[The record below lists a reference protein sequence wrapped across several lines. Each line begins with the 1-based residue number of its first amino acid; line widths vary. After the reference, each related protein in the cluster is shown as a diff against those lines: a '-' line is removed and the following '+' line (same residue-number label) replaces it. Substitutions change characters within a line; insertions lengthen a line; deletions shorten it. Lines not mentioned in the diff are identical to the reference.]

1 VRESFTTLIF
11 RRLTQQR
18 LVHRQDFPEEEVKE
32 SIEEISLDGL
42 LDSYPSKR
50 LQCLCCPLPIQM
62 MPISIRVLLLVATT
76 LYQAI
81 ASWLEDRQ
89 LPPGQLVDV
98 GHYRLHLYIA
108 GEASPTIVLDHSL
121 GGVEGYFLIGELS
134 KLARVCIYDRA
145 GYGWSDHS
153 PYPRSSHQIVKEL
166 DTLLV
171 RAGIE
176 PPYILVGNSFGS
188 YNVRLY
194 AHLFPQKVVGIVL
207 TDALHETEMLKMS
220 VSLQALKLFFISG
233 FVMSIL
239 GSILGII
246 RLLRIVGV
254 FELLK
259 PELRRFSQNSLNSVK
274 RSFCRSKHWITMTRE
289 MMNLDKSAR
298 QVSIAKNFGTVPIVS
313 IKASSFFKPSFWA
326 IFIPLKDV
334 NQLREK
340 MHVELCNLSTDYL
353 QVEANQSGHF
363 VWIDQP
369 DVIVDAVRTVL
380 NKIDSSC

>member
-1 VRESFTTLIF
+1 
-11 RRLTQQR
+11 
-18 LVHRQDFPEEEVKE
+18 
-32 SIEEISLDGL
+32 
-42 LDSYPSKR
+42 
-50 LQCLCCPLPIQM
+50 M
-62 MPISIRVLLLVATT
+62 MPISIRVLLLGATT

-89 LPPGQLVDV
+89 PPPGQLIDV
-98 GHYRLHLYIA
+98 GKYRLHLHVA

-121 GGVEGYFLIGELS
+121 GGIDGYFLIEELS

-153 PYPRSSHQIVKEL
+153 PYPRTSHQIVKEL
-166 DTLLV
+166 DTLLIQA
-171 RAGIE
+171 RIE

-220 VSLQALKLFFISG
+220 VTLQALKLFFISG

-239 GSILGII
+239 GSMLGII
-246 RLLRIVGV
+246 RLLRVFGV

-259 PELRRFSQNSLNSVK
+259 PELRHFSQDSLNWVK
-274 RSFCRSKHWITMTRE
+274 RSFCRSKHWITMSRE

-298 QVSIAKNFGTVPIVS
+298 QVSIAKHLGTVPIVS
-313 IKASSFFKPSFWA
+313 IKASSFFKPSFWT
-326 IFIPLKDV
+326 IFIPLKGA
-334 NQLREK
+334 NQLRDK
-340 MHVELCNLSTDYL
+340 MHVELCNLSTDCL
-353 QVEANQSGHF
+353 QVEASKSSHF
-363 VWIDQP
+363 VWLDQP
-369 DVIVDAVRTVL
+369 DFIVDAVRTVL
-380 NKIDSSC
+380 DKINSYH